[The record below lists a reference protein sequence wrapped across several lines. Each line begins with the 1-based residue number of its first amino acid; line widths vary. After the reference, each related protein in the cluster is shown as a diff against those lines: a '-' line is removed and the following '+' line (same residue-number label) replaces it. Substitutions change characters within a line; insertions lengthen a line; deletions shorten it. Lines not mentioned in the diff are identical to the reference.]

1 MVPIRPIVSYRKRR
15 DLALKKFSTFQIN
28 LFLAEQIVYSG
39 ILHKYSR
46 GRPCEVPKEQLIAFI
61 LLSKIFGHGYEEME
75 INSQL
80 FLGRHYDHSLFQYH
94 YTELSEEQIIQLNIV
109 IEEQIKTLLNEI
121 KIHIFDSTA
130 LSTSVREERIRQG
143 TRNKVLL
150 TTKFHTM
157 IGYDPPNQCIVVENM
172 LATDKHTSDAQGARI
187 MLKQKENISGYGLG
201 DGAYETYDLI
211 DETEEKGLMP
221 LYKPQNKEVRKKLS
235 AKMRL
240 RKVWNGNHS
249 RLYKDLRGTVET
261 LYGAATRA
269 KIIHTNSIRD
279 DNREKDGLIIGLRQN
294 LLTILRLKSLK
305 KRIIRKTLYMA
316 IVL

>member
-1 MVPIRPIVSYRKRR
+1 MHLWEVVPIKPIVSYRKRR
-15 DLALKKFSTFQIN
+15 DLALKKFSALQIT
-28 LFLAEQIVYSG
+28 LLLTEQIIFSG
-39 ILHKYSR
+39 ILSKNFR
-46 GRPCEVPKEQLIAFI
+46 GRPCEIPKERIISFI
-61 LLSKIFGHGYEEME
+61 LWSKIFGDGYEEME
-75 INSQL
+75 LNSEL
-80 FLGRHYDHSLFQYH
+80 FLDRHYDHSLFQYH
-94 YTELSEEQIIQLNIV
+94 YTNLSAEQINSLNLV
-109 IEEQIKTLLNEI
+109 LEEQIKLLLNEI

-130 LSTSVREERIRQG
+130 LSTSVREERIHQG

-172 LATDKHTSDAQGARI
+172 LASDKHTSDAEGARI
-187 MLKQKENISGYGLG
+187 MLKQKKNISGYGLG

-211 DETEEKGLMP
+211 DETEEKGLIP

-235 AKMRL
+235 AKLRL
-240 RKVWNGNHS
+240 KKVWKGNHS
-249 RLYKDLRGTVET
+249 RLYKDLRDTVET

-294 LLTILRLKSLK
+294 LLTLLRLKSLK
-305 KRIIRKTLYMA
+305 KRIIRKTL
-316 IVL
+316 